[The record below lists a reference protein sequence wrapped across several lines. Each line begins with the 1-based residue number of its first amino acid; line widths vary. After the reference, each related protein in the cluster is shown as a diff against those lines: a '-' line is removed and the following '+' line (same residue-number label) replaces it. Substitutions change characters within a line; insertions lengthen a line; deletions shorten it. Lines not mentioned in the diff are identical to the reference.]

1 MQYKGKL
8 YGKVGGS
15 LIPLVHTTDDFDR
28 MEKEISELKAKVEKP
43 LPTDKQIEQRAK
55 ELYPSTQVKPTE
67 KSWRYLLSVRGR
79 YIDGA
84 KWMRDLMKKEETK

>member
-43 LPTDKQIEQRAK
+43 LPIDEIIKVKARTYSENKTDVNA
-55 ELYPSTQVKPTE
+55 
-67 KSWRYLLSVRGR
+67 G
-79 YIDGA
+79 YILNSRLAFIAGA
-84 KWMRDLMKKEETK
+84 KWMRDLMREEETK